1 MKTIPFEAEANV
13 HLGNRIVNQFPIL
26 KDTILCRYIRHAHA
40 SPNGKQLVF
49 SALNRIYIKD
59 LPNGTPRIL
68 FAQGTNQFQPNWSPD
83 GKHIAYISWSDNDF
97 GNVWIFNIATGIAK
111 RINITKGVFHNPV
124 WSPNGDSIMVL
135 KRNLEYGARVLG
147 GRDDLGEG
155 ELITLSIKNGGEK
168 VESFNIPL
176 AGRPSYSNDGDKIYF
191 TPSREG
197 SGDAIW
203 PYLISKNLILGQ
215 FDTVAI
221 AESKPILKIFANEF
235 FLQHVIISPDGKYIV
250 FLNEENLFL
259 APVDLFHPRPLL
271 LHSNTIRLPI
281 IRFAKGG
288 FDPHWER
295 GGGILSWSYGNC
307 YFQIDPKKILGA
319 FQKLAKNGT
328 AGLPEGQL
336 FYDVNITP
344 DKIIRIGLS
353 VLLPK
358 RNFYLALTNARMV
371 TMKGN
376 EVIENGTILIK
387 NNRIERLGRSDEMNI
402 PNGAR
407 IVDMAGKTI
416 LPGFIDLH
424 NHLNL
429 PSEVFPQ
436 EYWQLRSAL
445 AYGVTT
451 SREPSGSHDS
461 FGYEE
466 LLSAGLIKGPR
477 LFNSGFAV
485 RDDRYPNCNS
495 QMEAEVIVKNRWTM
509 GGTFVKQY
517 MLNTRKKRQFLQLA
531 CNKVGLNMTNEVEKN
546 YRGYLGHLK
555 DGTTGIEH
563 NPLWGDVYSDILK
576 LMAASGVFLTPT
588 LQVSYG
594 TIPARNNFLSEF
606 CVPTSK
612 MFRFYG
618 SGEVKRRCDE
628 HSNFI
633 RNASQYSPDS
643 YREQAKIDAK
653 ILESGGEVVIGSHGE
668 DPGIGAHFEIWAL
681 QAGGLSN
688 MQALKAGTINA
699 ARALGMSRDLGSLEA
714 GKIADLIIL
723 DESPLDNIKNTISI
737 RYVMKDGILYDA
749 ETLVE
754 VVYH

>member
-1 MKTIPFEAEANV
+1 
-13 HLGNRIVNQFPIL
+13 
-26 KDTILCRYIRHAHA
+26 
-40 SPNGKQLVF
+40 
-49 SALNRIYIKD
+49 
-59 LPNGTPRIL
+59 
-68 FAQGTNQFQPNWSPD
+68 
-83 GKHIAYISWSDNDF
+83 
-97 GNVWIFNIATGIAK
+97 
-111 RINITKGVFHNPV
+111 
-124 WSPNGDSIMVL
+124 
-135 KRNLEYGARVLG
+135 
-147 GRDDLGEG
+147 
-155 ELITLSIKNGGEK
+155 
-168 VESFNIPL
+168 
-176 AGRPSYSNDGDKIYF
+176 
-191 TPSREG
+191 
-197 SGDAIW
+197 
-203 PYLISKNLILGQ
+203 
-215 FDTVAI
+215 
-221 AESKPILKIFANEF
+221 
-235 FLQHVIISPDGKYIV
+235 
-250 FLNEENLFL
+250 
-259 APVDLFHPRPLL
+259 
-271 LHSNTIRLPI
+271 
-281 IRFAKGG
+281 
-288 FDPHWER
+288 
-295 GGGILSWSYGNC
+295 
-307 YFQIDPKKILGA
+307 
-319 FQKLAKNGT
+319 
-328 AGLPEGQL
+328 
-336 FYDVNITP
+336 
-344 DKIIRIGLS
+344 
-353 VLLPK
+353 
-358 RNFYLALTNARMV
+358 
-371 TMKGN
+371 
-376 EVIENGTILIK
+376 
-387 NNRIERLGRSDEMNI
+387 
-402 PNGAR
+402 
-407 IVDMAGKTI
+407 
-416 LPGFIDLH
+416 
-424 NHLNL
+424 
-429 PSEVFPQ
+429 
-436 EYWQLRSAL
+436 
-445 AYGVTT
+445 
-451 SREPSGSHDS
+451 
-461 FGYEE
+461 
-466 LLSAGLIKGPR
+466 
-477 LFNSGFAV
+477 
-485 RDDRYPNCNS
+485 
-495 QMEAEVIVKNRWTM
+495 M